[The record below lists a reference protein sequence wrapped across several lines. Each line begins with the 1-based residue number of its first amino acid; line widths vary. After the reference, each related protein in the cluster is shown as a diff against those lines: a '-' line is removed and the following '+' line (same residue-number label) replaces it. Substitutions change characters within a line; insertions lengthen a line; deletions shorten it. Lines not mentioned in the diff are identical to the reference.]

1 MKAMLSQQDAAALDL
16 LLDHSPTASGH
27 AAPFDKLRTTPV
39 FAPCDGVGRER
50 VQYAQKVLNLL
61 HLFPVGDP
69 PGDLLSRTLRHVGES
84 MDSNAHVGAAGIL
97 THSAHP
103 HA

>member
-1 MKAMLSQQDAAALDL
+1 MKAMLTQQDAAALDL

-27 AAPFDKLRTTPV
+27 AAPV
-39 FAPCDGVGRER
+39 FAPSDGAGHER
-50 VQYAQKVLNLL
+50 VQYARKVLDLL

-69 PGDLLSRTLRHVGES
+69 PRDLISRTLRQVGES
-84 MDSNAHVGAAGIL
+84 LDAHAHVGAAAVL
-97 THSAHP
+97 TQAGQP

>member
-27 AAPFDKLRTTPV
+27 AAPV
-39 FAPCDGVGRER
+39 FAPSDGGGRER
-50 VQYAQKVLNLL
+50 VQYAQKVLSLL

-69 PGDLLSRTLRHVGES
+69 PTDLISRTLRHVGES
-84 MDSNAHVGAAGIL
+84 LDANAHVGSAAIL
-97 THSAHP
+97 TQSAQP